1 MILDFLLSTRLVIS
15 AQIFLHEFV
24 ASTDPVSES
33 RFLIGQHIMDNFFKL
48 IGHVTRLIPLIDLY
62 CFNFDIFYVKQNGGK
77 TIAS

>member
-62 CFNFDIFYVKQNGGK
+62 CFNFDTFLSSRMGVKPL
-77 TIAS
+77 AS